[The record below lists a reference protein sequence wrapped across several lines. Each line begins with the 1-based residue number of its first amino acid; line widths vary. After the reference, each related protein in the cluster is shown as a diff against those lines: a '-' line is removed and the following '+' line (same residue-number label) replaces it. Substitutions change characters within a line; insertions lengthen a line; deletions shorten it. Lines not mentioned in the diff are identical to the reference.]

1 MIQGHRLPFRADIQA
16 LRGVAVLAVL
26 IFHLFPDLLPGG
38 YGGVDLFFVI
48 SGYVVT
54 YALLARQAKDPD
66 REMGFSDYFK
76 RRLRRIMPPLLVAL
90 LIIAAISYLIYDKR
104 LFHSFS
110 GYSITGL
117 LGVSNLKLISQQTNY
132 FSPDEYLNPYL
143 HTWSLGIEEQFY
155 LIFPLIFLPF
165 VRTERR
171 WYFWL
176 AAGALWFASFLLAWH
191 WSQVAAERAY
201 LSPLSRFWELATGVL
216 LALAGVT
223 SRFKR
228 LLAKFKKFAGLIQV
242 FALLLLLLSFALLS
256 NKGSYPM
263 PGVVLPVLAS
273 AVLLG
278 FGAGTPL
285 AVLAQ
290 SNGLQA
296 LGAVSYSLYLYHWP
310 CIVFARYLFGSQ
322 SGFWLPVAL
331 LATALLT
338 WFSYRF
344 VELGWSRSA
353 SLARL
358 GLLGGFG
365 LVGLAL
371 FDSQAQRLRAP
382 LGLATFSEYAWT
394 ANDPRPIQQLLPADV
409 SSNDAIASALTASQ
423 IEQLAPGMALQLTM
437 VQATGKAVAEE
448 RRHLF
453 VVGDSHAGSLL
464 AAVRSLVAAKPG
476 LVGFV
481 VTPPGLGGC
490 SLLSYSFDPG
500 RCSVYEAQSLALVK
514 RLAKPGDRLLLPSL
528 RLPRLSPRLQVASY
542 VNPNTPV
549 MGSHLEPALRGLQA
563 SGVQVG
569 LLAPWPVYN
578 VLGKQ
583 CLGWQQQLKL
593 DCNQRRA
600 DFESDRAP
608 ALERLK
614 RLQKRLPGLQIIDP
628 INLFCDAKTCSNW
641 RGTLPLYADHDH
653 LSGYGSAALGSW
665 LLKQPQ
671 FRSP

>member
-344 VELGWSRSA
+344 VELGWSRRA
-353 SLARL
+353 SLAQL
-358 GLLGGFG
+358 CLLGGFG
-365 LVGLAL
+365 LAGLAL
-371 FDSQAQRLRAP
+371 FDSQAQRLRVP

-394 ANDPRPIQQLLPADV
+394 ANDPRPIQQLLPASV

-437 VQATGKAVAEE
+437 VQATGKAIAEE

-481 VTPPGLGGC
+481 VTPPGMGGC
-490 SLLSYSFDPG
+490 
-500 RCSVYEAQSLALVK
+500 
-514 RLAKPGDRLLLPSL
+514 
-528 RLPRLSPRLQVASY
+528 
-542 VNPNTPV
+542 
-549 MGSHLEPALRGLQA
+549 
-563 SGVQVG
+563 
-569 LLAPWPVYN
+569 
-578 VLGKQ
+578 
-583 CLGWQQQLKL
+583 
-593 DCNQRRA
+593 
-600 DFESDRAP
+600 
-608 ALERLK
+608 
-614 RLQKRLPGLQIIDP
+614 
-628 INLFCDAKTCSNW
+628 
-641 RGTLPLYADHDH
+641 
-653 LSGYGSAALGSW
+653 
-665 LLKQPQ
+665 
-671 FRSP
+671 